1 MIVQITGILKSKS
14 INELI
19 VDANGIGYLC
29 NISTTTFNQLP
40 EIENQFTILTYLH
53 IMENKH
59 TLYGFMEKEERQLF
73 NLLISVS
80 GIGPKIAIQL
90 LSKTDNKQMS
100 NMIVSGDV
108 KMLSSLPGIGPK
120 TAQRLIVELK
130 DKFTFDNHE
139 TIPTDNSFS
148 KNQQDAYNALLTL
161 GYKSVDIQNKIQS
174 LINKNPNATTEEL
187 IKNCL
192 KDLK

>member
-161 GYKSVDIQNKIQS
+161 GYKSVEIQNKIQS
-174 LINKNPNATTEEL
+174 LIKKNPNATTEEL

>member
-14 INELI
+14 LNELI

-29 NISTTTFNQLP
+29 NISTTTFNLLP

-130 DKFTFDNHE
+130 DKFT
-139 TIPTDNSFS
+139 SS
-148 KNQQDAYNALLTL
+148 
-161 GYKSVDIQNKIQS
+161 
-174 LINKNPNATTEEL
+174 
-187 IKNCL
+187 
-192 KDLK
+192 

>member
-19 VDANGIGYLC
+19 IDANGIGYLC

-59 TLYGFMEKEERQLF
+59 TLYGFIEKEERQLF

-100 NMIVSGDV
+100 NMIVGGDV

-139 TIPTDNSFS
+139 SVPTDNNFS

-174 LINKNPNATTEEL
+174 LINKNSDATTEEL

>member
-19 VDANGIGYLC
+19 IDANGIGYLC

-90 LSKTDNKQMS
+90 LSKTDNKKMS
-100 NMIVSGDV
+100 NMIVSSDV

-139 TIPTDNSFS
+139 SIPTDNNFS

-161 GYKSVDIQNKIQS
+161 GYKSIDIQNKIQS
-174 LINKNPNATTEEL
+174 LINKNPNAKTEEL

>member
-1 MIVQITGILKSKS
+1 MIVQITGILKYKN

-19 VDANGIGYLC
+19 IETNGIGYLC

-40 EIENQFTILTYLH
+40 ALEEKFTILTFLH

-59 TLYGFMEKEERQLF
+59 SLYGFIDQEERQLF

-100 NMIVSGDV
+100 SMIIRSDV

-120 TAQRLIVELK
+120 TAQRLIIELK
-130 DKFTFDNHE
+130 DKFTFTDYE
-139 TIPTDNSFS
+139 SIPSDRKFS

-161 GYKSVDIQNKIQS
+161 GYKSIDIQNKIQNIVVS
-174 LINKNPNATTEEL
+174 NPDITTEEL

>member
-14 INELI
+14 LNELI
-19 VDANGIGYLC
+19 VDANGVGYLC
-29 NISTTTFNQLP
+29 NISTTTFNLLP
-40 EIENQFTILTYLH
+40 EIKNQFTILTYLH

>member
-14 INELI
+14 LNELI

-29 NISTTTFNQLP
+29 NISTTTFNLLP

-174 LINKNPNATTEEL
+174 LINKNPNATTEDL

>member
-14 INELI
+14 LNELI

-29 NISTTTFNQLP
+29 NISTTTFNLLP

-100 NMIVSGDV
+100 NMIVSSDV

-161 GYKSVDIQNKIQS
+161 GYKSIDIQNKIQS
-174 LINKNPNATTEEL
+174 LINKNPNAKTEEL

>member
-1 MIVQITGILKSKS
+1 MIVQITGILKYKN

-19 VDANGIGYLC
+19 IEANGIGYSC

-40 EIENQFTILTYLH
+40 NLEEKFTILTFLH

-59 TLYGFMEKEERQLF
+59 SLYGFIDNEERELF

-90 LSKTDNKQMS
+90 LSKTDNKKMS
-100 NMIVSGDV
+100 NMIISGDV

-130 DKFTFDNHE
+130 DKFTFTNDN
-139 TIPTDNSFS
+139 TIPSDSSFS

-161 GYKSVDIQNKIQS
+161 GYKSMDIQTKIQS
-174 LINKNPNATTEEL
+174 IVSSNPEITTEEL

-192 KDLK
+192 KELK

>member
-1 MIVQITGILKSKS
+1 MIVQITGILKSKN

-19 VDANGIGYLC
+19 IEANGIGYLC

-40 EIENQFTILTYLH
+40 QLEESMTILTFLH

-59 TLYGFMEKEERQLF
+59 TLYGFIDNDERQLF

-100 NMIVSGDV
+100 NMIISGDV

-130 DKFTFDNHE
+130 DKFTITDYDS
-139 TIPTDNSFS
+139 IPIDDSLS

-161 GYKSVDIQNKIQS
+161 GYKSNDIQNSIKNIIIS
-174 LINKNPNATTEEL
+174 NPNISAEEL

-192 KDLK
+192 KELK

>member
-40 EIENQFTILTYLH
+40 EIENQFTILTHLH

-148 KNQQDAYNALLTL
+148 KNQQDACNALLTL